1 MKNAVIILI
10 SDQTVPNILFLK
22 WFASGHKGEDNTIY
36 FVSTEKM
43 EENNKSQC
51 IVSTLNQIAK
61 QMKVESPVILD
72 DENSLPMIQRNV
84 QEKISSE
91 YDRFYLNITG
101 GNKLMSLAVY
111 MLFNAN
117 PKSIIYYQPIGKSL
131 QQISPEFEEYE
142 LGKIMS
148 VNEYMNAYGIN
159 ISPAGKCVKEEDF
172 YKNILE
178 IVNKNKAG
186 RSQIHDLIDDK
197 KFFKRHLEDGKRY
210 DLTNLPVDKL
220 SAMDKKVVPET
231 MQKTVADFGFDFH
244 NVGIDELKY
253 ISGGWFEEFVYYK
266 VMREKNLSPK
276 KIALNVYLTN
286 SKKVRNELDVVYI
299 ENNAL
304 RVIECKSFIN
314 EKGQKVLLTDTIYK
328 IQALKSQFGL
338 SVKSYLYTLSPITE
352 PQFTERAKTFDIE
365 IVDGHRLG
373 LQVCI
378 VVFYFS

>member
-51 IVSTLNQIAK
+51 IVSTLNLIAK
-61 QMKVESPVILD
+61 QVKIESPVILD
-72 DENSLPMIQRNV
+72 DENSLPMIYRNI
-84 QEKISSE
+84 QEKISTG
-91 YDRFYLNITG
+91 YNRFYVNITG
-101 GNKLMSLAVY
+101 GTKLMSLALY
-111 MLFNAN
+111 KLFSTN

-131 QQISPEFEEYE
+131 QQISPGLEEYE
-142 LGKIMS
+142 LGEIMS

-186 RSQIHDLIDDK
+186 RSQILYLINDK

-210 DLTNLPVDKL
+210 DLANLPADKL
-220 SAMDKKVVPET
+220 SAMEKKVVPET
-231 MQKTVADFGFDFH
+231 MQKTAADFGFDFH

-266 VMREKNLSPK
+266 IMREKNLSPK

-304 RVIECKSFIN
+304 RVIECKSFVD
-314 EKGQKVLLTDTIYK
+314 EKKQKELLTDTIYK
-328 IQALKSQFGL
+328 IQALKSQFEL
-338 SVKSYLYTLSPITE
+338 SVKSYLYTLSQITG
-352 PQFTERAKTFDIE
+352 PQFTERAKTFGIE
-365 IVDGHRLG
+365 IVDGYSLG
-373 LQVCI
+373 L
-378 VVFYFS
+378 

>member
-22 WFASGHKGEDNTIY
+22 WFASRHKDEDNTIY

-51 IVSTLNQIAK
+51 IVNTLNQIAK
-61 QMKVESPVILD
+61 QMNFEKPLILD

-84 QEKISSE
+84 QENIS
-91 YDRFYLNITG
+91 DDFDNFYVNITG

-111 MLFNAN
+111 HFYASKENAV
-117 PKSIIYYQPIGKSL
+117 IYYQPINKPL
-131 QQISPEFEEYE
+131 QQISPELEEYE
-142 LGKIMS
+142 LGEIMS

-186 RSQIHDLIDDK
+186 RSQIHDLINDK

-210 DLTNLPVDKL
+210 DLANLPADKL
-220 SAMDKKVVPET
+220 SSMDKKVVPET

-244 NVGIDELKY
+244 NVGIEELKY

-266 VMREKNLSPK
+266 VMHEKNLSSK

-314 EKGQKVLLTDTIYK
+314 EKKQKELLTDTIYK

-352 PQFTERAKTFDIE
+352 PQFTERAKTFGIE
-365 IVDGHRLG
+365 IVDGHILG
-373 LQVCI
+373 L
-378 VVFYFS
+378 

>member
-1 MKNAVIILI
+1 MKNTVIILI

-22 WFASGHKGEDNTIY
+22 WFYAAHKSEENTIY
-36 FVSTEKM
+36 FISTKQM
-43 EENNKSQC
+43 EEKEKSKN
-51 IVSTLNQIAK
+51 IVDTLSQIAK
-61 QMKVESPVILD
+61 QMNFEKPLILD

-84 QEKISSE
+84 QENIS
-91 YDRFYLNITG
+91 DDFDNFYVNITG

-111 MLFNAN
+111 MLFSAS

-131 QQISPEFEEYE
+131 QQISPDFEEYDMGE
-142 LGKIMS
+142 IMS

-159 ISPAGKCVKEEDF
+159 ISSAGKCVKEEDF

-186 RSQIHDLIDDK
+186 RSQILYLINDK
-197 KFFKRHLEDGKRY
+197 KFFKQHLEDGKRY
-210 DLTNLPVDKL
+210 DLANLPADKL
-220 SAMDKKVVPET
+220 SSMDKKVVPET

-266 VMREKNLSPK
+266 VMHKKNLSPK

-314 EKGQKVLLTDTIYK
+314 EKGQKELLTDTIYK

-352 PQFTERAKTFDIE
+352 PQFTERAKTFGIE
-365 IVDGHRLG
+365 IVEGHSLG
-373 LQVCI
+373 L
-378 VVFYFS
+378 